1 VKPDLF
7 ELLPDVVLFVA
18 VARAKGFSRAARELQ
33 MPVSTLSRRIADF
46 EAKLGIQLFLR
57 STRLVKLTEIG
68 AGYFERCQLIVDA
81 AETAQAELRGQRESP
96 RGQLRVSVAQ
106 DFALTYLTPVFAD
119 LASRYPEITLELELR
134 PRIVQT
140 IAEGFDVAIGI
151 GELPDSQ
158 LIARKLTSLQHGL
171 YAAPVYL
178 NLINAVKAP
187 ADLARLECLRM
198 QGPIDGKSRW
208 TLVRGDRVEK
218 VAIKGR
224 FVANSM
230 RFLRQLAAMGLGIA
244 AIDEAIARPAVV
256 TGSLV
261 RVLPEWSMPSV
272 PVFALTPSKL
282 LPARTRIFLE
292 TLGDHLR
299 GNGR

>member
-18 VARAKGFSRAARELQ
+18 VGRAKGFSRAARVLQ

-57 STRLVKLTEIG
+57 STRQVKLTEIG
-68 AGYFERCQLIVDA
+68 AGYFERCKLIVDA
-81 AETAQAELRGQRESP
+81 AETAQAELRGQKENP
-96 RGQLRVSVAQ
+96 RGHLRVSVSQ
-106 DFALTYLTPVFAD
+106 DFALTYLTAVFAD
-119 LASRYPEITLELELR
+119 LASRYPEITFELELR

-140 IAEGFDVAIGI
+140 IAEGFDVAIRM

-158 LIARKLTSLQHGL
+158 LIGRKLTSLHHGP
-171 YAAPVYL
+171 YAAPGYL
-178 NLINAVKAP
+178 AHVGAVKGP
-187 ADLARLECLRM
+187 ADLSRCECLRM
-198 QGPIDGKSRW
+198 QGPIEGKARW

-230 RFLRQLAAMGLGIA
+230 RFLRQLATMGLGIA
-244 AIDEAIARPAVV
+244 VIDDAIARPAVAA
-256 TGSLV
+256 GSLV
-261 RVLPEWSMPSV
+261 RVLPEWSLPPV
-272 PVFALTPSKL
+272 PVYALTPSKL
-282 LPARTRIFLE
+282 MPARTRI
-292 TLGDHLR
+292 
-299 GNGR
+299 